1 MLEVL
6 SLKRDDDRAAGKLAI
21 PRLAPA
27 LESRAAPSLRT

>member
-27 LESRAAPSLRT
+27 GFLYPS